1 MKRYILRAWYQE
13 AYYKWTLADFI
24 VTRPVFTAEGVYATS
39 RTLWG
44 GETRNF
50 YPAHTVV
57 SLKEE

>member
-1 MKRYILRAWYQE
+1 MKRYILRAWYQA
-13 AYYKWTLADFI
+13 AYSKWTVADFI
-24 VTRPVFTAEGVYATS
+24 VTNPVVTPDGVYATS